1 MKLIMQFAFLFI
13 LLINSS
19 VVVLAQTDNESSRAT
34 LRGIKSIYV
43 NVSTIEDKKLIE
55 NGITS
60 QQIITDIELKLRM
73 AGINV
78 VETLNEQTNDG
89 EPNLHLEIIILEQND
104 YIFVYS
110 LSLEF
115 RQLVTPVRKGKI
127 IAMGTTWKNDLVG
140 YIGVQNSS
148 KIRDYVKDLVDSF
161 INSYL
166 AVNKNK

>member
-1 MKLIMQFAFLFI
+1 MQFAFLFI

-19 VVVLAQTDNESSRAT
+19 IVVLAQTDNESSRAT

-115 RQLVTPVRKGKI
+115 LQLVTPVRKGKI

-161 INSYL
+161 INAYL

>member
-19 VVVLAQTDNESSRAT
+19 IVVLAQTDNESSRAT

-115 RQLVTPVRKGKI
+115 LQLVTPVRKGKI

-161 INSYL
+161 INAYL